1 MRWHLLLTI
10 CAIRRAAGFGL
21 VAAAIGATAMHFDRP
36 KADPEWTAVR
46 PAASVD
52 PLAAELARCQALGMA
67 AQNDASCQAVW
78 AENRRRF
85 FTYQSGDSETGPTLP
100 QASAPKIADR

>member
-1 MRWHLLLTI
+1 MN
-10 CAIRRAAGFGL
+10 
-21 VAAAIGATAMHFDRP
+21 FDRQEVG
-36 KADPEWTAVR
+36 PEWTAVR

-67 AQNDASCQAVW
+67 AQNNARCKAVW

-85 FTYQSGDSETGPTLP
+85 FTYQSRDSDTAPTLP
-100 QASAPKIADR
+100 QASAPKIEDQ